1 LLGRMLVFNPGSK
14 CGSLP
19 ESEKPRLRALR
30 RPCQR
35 SCFGRAGG
43 RAPPRWGGAHRSTHN
58 SALRHRPRD
67 TGVVLETEQG
77 AALTARR
84 DLKEAEVLP
93 NRAHSAAPADVQTRS
108 DLRQGPCRRSAG
120 PVAIHSRSSL
130 PPRYVFG
137 VPAGLV
143 LRLRPGFS
151 RSSAAKPRFANLKT
165 SPQFAQRTDPRPQRH
180 DPLALPASKPHLGTS
195 THGRPADP
203 RRTTS
208 ASASR
213 TQPPVLR
220 RRKYDGGAARKHDP
234 RPLPYNRST
243 NLCPGSYISKLVDHL
258 QLPDS
263 VCGILGTF
271 RIRCA
276 MF

>member
-1 LLGRMLVFNPGSK
+1 MRTPPHRRMS
-14 CGSLP
+14 
-19 ESEKPRLRALR
+19 RRAAIFDR
-30 RPCQR
+30 VHVDDRPAPLQSQR
-35 SCFGRAGG
+35 
-43 RAPPRWGGAHRSTHN
+43 P
-58 SALRHRPRD
+58 
-67 TGVVLETEQG
+67 
-77 AALTARR
+77 
-84 DLKEAEVLP
+84 
-93 NRAHSAAPADVQTRS
+93 
-108 DLRQGPCRRSAG
+108 
-120 PVAIHSRSSL
+120 HSRSSM

-213 TQPPVLR
+213 TQPRVLR

-234 RPLPYNRST
+234 RPLAVQPRNCELKPELTDLTQILSFCSEAAQRAHLTKSNGPLRRWKLRSACST
-243 NLCPGSYISKLVDHL
+243 
-258 QLPDS
+258 
-263 VCGILGTF
+263 T
-271 RIRCA
+271 A
-276 MF
+276 